1 LISSAELL
9 FPIESL
15 ASSDTFRVALYLDSG
30 NVFKNMESFE
40 SSELRQSAGI
50 SAKWFSVVGPLEFS
64 YAFPLNNQAGDDT
77 RSFQFALGASF

>member
-1 LISSAELL
+1 
-9 FPIESL
+9 
-15 ASSDTFRVALYLDSG
+15 
-30 NVFKNMESFE
+30 MESFE

-50 SAKWFSVVGPLEFS
+50 SAKWFSAVGPLEFS